1 MRKRLEG
8 DVDLEHASYFLSKM
22 TIVPSEH
29 PPMRRW
35 RKKLFLALAR
45 NAANPVEYFKVPDE
59 RTVVMGQHIE
69 L

>member
-1 MRKRLEG
+1 
-8 DVDLEHASYFLSKM
+8 
-22 TIVPSEH
+22 
-29 PPMRRW
+29 MRRW
-35 RKKLFLALAR
+35 RLKLFLALAR